1 MRVIVFSLL
10 FILLCFP
17 IFPKEEAPD
26 IVIIASILPG
36 GEDIGIAFSSIVP
49 HNKVRD
55 YAENLARLGGRNLE
69 NITIKDEE
77 NITSAHIFLKGGK
90 QWKDDKQYIQL
101 FINAFPDLNSLHIVL
116 FPLRE
121 IENSLPLQFEN
132 KDVIIKSLGMKSFNY
147 EVIHKSKISSPISLS
162 TGWEKWRLPIYFLI
176 SLSFLIGVFFF
187 LGRRRKQ

>member
-1 MRVIVFSLL
+1 MRVIAFSLL

-17 IFPKEEAPD
+17 IFPKEETPD
-26 IVIIASILPG
+26 IVIIASILSG

-147 EVIHKSKISSPISLS
+147 EVIHKRKLSSPISLS
-162 TGWEKWRLPIYFLI
+162 TGWEKWRLPIYSLV
-176 SLSFLIGVFFF
+176 SLSFLIGVFLF